1 MGTIAEKLQKLIDT
15 KNAIKAA
22 IIAKGQSIA
31 DTDTFASYA
40 EKIAAIET
48 GVDTSDATATASDMA
63 SGVTAYVN
71 GEKITGSINT
81 ISGKWHYFS
90 NPQINAG
97 SETSADFQFYSEI
110 DEDILLRTW
119 SRPAMSILRRDFGDA
134 TASDVVS
141 GKTFTSTA
149 GLKVGGGLSELK
161 NSTMLPF
168 YSLSTNSFALD
179 GVNYISAYFKPSS
192 DSIVRS
198 ANIYGANIPCTNFGD
213 ATAADVAS
221 GKTFTSASGLKV
233 TGTAEVAT
241 TTNASVTVR
250 CYTDH
255 SLYVMYQRTS
265 SLGSTYMEYGDRYT
279 LSSYVG
285 AWFYGQID
293 GFKSMVYNMSGCTG
307 VGPADVSVA
316 EITSVT
322 ATMYFTEA

>member
-1 MGTIAEKLQKLIDT
+1 MGTIAAKLQKLIDT

-71 GEKITGSINT
+71 GEKITGSVLTHIN
-81 ISGKWHYFS
+81 SSPVHPS
-90 NPQINAG
+90 NSVYSTSSNQIEYYYTFTEDTLFRNGCPLYVSAP
-97 SETSADFQFYSEI
+97 TSS
-110 DEDILLRTW
+110 
-119 SRPAMSILRRDFGDA
+119 FGNA
-134 TASDVVS
+134 TAADVAS
-141 GKTFTSTA
+141 GKTFTSTV
-149 GLKVGGGLSELK
+149 GLKVEGGLSELK

-168 YSLSTNSFALD
+168 YALSTNSFALD
-179 GVNYISAYFKPSS
+179 GVNYISAYLQPSS

-255 SLYVMYQRTS
+255 PLYVMYQRANN
-265 SLGSTYMEYGDRYT
+265 LGTTYMEYGDRYT

-316 EITSVT
+316 EITKTT